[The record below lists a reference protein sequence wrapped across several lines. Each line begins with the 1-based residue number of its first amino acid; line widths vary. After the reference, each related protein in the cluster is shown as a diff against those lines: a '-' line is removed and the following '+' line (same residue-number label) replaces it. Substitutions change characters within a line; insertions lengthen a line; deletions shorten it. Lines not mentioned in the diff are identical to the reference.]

1 MPKGKLRKT
10 HLRAKCNT
18 IYCISQYRN
27 TIFRF
32 SGARAKIR
40 TRPRI
45 YFVNGKN
52 HLLNL
57 ENAAPICGCIDLSGS
72 YTGSADSMLLRACRG
87 SAAQR
92 QPANT
97 RPEARAQEMARIQFQ
112 VNTNSSLWLKFLYHF
127 LQRRSALGSQS
138 ERISP
143 AIPLVA
149 RFQQKHSGRYYR
161 NSYTSGIWRR

>member
-18 IYCISQYRN
+18 TYCISQYKN
-27 TIFRF
+27 SIFSF
-32 SGARAKIR
+32 LACVQKIR

-57 ENAAPICGCIDLSGS
+57 ENAAPNCGCIDLSGS
-72 YTGSADSMLLRACRG
+72 YTGSADSMRLRTCRG
-87 SAAQR
+87 SAAQW

-97 RPEARAQEMARIQFQ
+97 RPEARAQEMARTQ
-112 VNTNSSLWLKFLYHF
+112 NRNPY
-127 LQRRSALGSQS
+127 
-138 ERISP
+138 RILCLAT
-143 AIPLVA
+143 AIAECIMCLPC
-149 RFQQKHSGRYYR
+149 
-161 NSYTSGIWRR
+161 